1 MVNRIS
7 WFCFSLE
14 RVCSLVSTKHKR
26 KDSYWLYYH
35 LAHTLERDTVIEN
48 IVYLVKENPPP
59 ACSKNAS
66 SSSSSRRGR
75 KPVHSWEKLV
85 CICILMVIFGL
96 TYRDM
101 QNTVPS
107 LNLPWNNDEPYPDH
121 TWIARTFKKIP
132 LKYLEDILTRSASIC
147 VCKNQDLRKK
157 DYCCWLQIA
166 PV

>member
-1 MVNRIS
+1 MFPCEYQTQEKRWLLVVLPSSTYPRT
-7 WFCFSLE
+7 WYGYWKYSLFGQGKSPSCMFKE
-14 RVCSLVSTKHKR
+14 CQKKR
-26 KDSYWLYYH
+26 K
-35 LAHTLERDTVIEN
+35 
-48 IVYLVKENPPP
+48 
-59 ACSKNAS
+59 
-66 SSSSSRRGR
+66 RRRR

-85 CICILMVIFGL
+85 CICILMVVFGL

-147 VCKNQDLRKK
+147 VWKNQDLRKKK